1 MSARCFIIVNPAA
14 GRGRARR
21 VWETTLRPMLR
32 AGGLSFT
39 EVYED
44 RPRAAVPLAEQATRE
59 GYEIVAA
66 VGGDGTVHETINGIL
81 GPTVSHRPALAVIP
95 GGTGNDFAR
104 GVGIPKDP
112 LTAGRLLLNGSR
124 RRVDIGRV
132 NERYFAGISG
142 VGFDAEVAARV
153 NGWPKWIGGTPVY
166 VAAIL
171 NMLATYRCVP
181 ARISVDGRA
190 EEMRMFLLAAA
201 NTPWYGGGM
210 YMAPHARPD
219 DGYLEIITARDLG
232 KIETLGL
239 LPKVF
244 SGAHLR
250 HRKVAHQRA
259 KEVRVESEI
268 PLAIHADGETVGRVP
283 AVFRVVPLA
292 IEVIVPGADPRA
304 AAPRSPS

>member
-1 MSARCFIIVNPAA
+1 MPQRVFVILNPAA

-21 VWETTLRPMLR
+21 AWRTVEPALLDAGMAFEMAVEERPQL
-32 AGGLSFT
+32 AIGL
-39 EVYED
+39 
-44 RPRAAVPLAEQATRE
+44 AADAARRGVDV
-59 GYEIVAA
+59 IAA
-66 VGGDGTVHETINGIL
+66 VGGDGTVHEVVNGIL
-81 GPTVSHRPALAVIP
+81 TSGAEPRPALAIIP

-112 LTAGRLLLNGSR
+112 LAAGRLLLDGTR
-124 RRVDIGRV
+124 RRIDVGQV
-132 NERYFAGISG
+132 NDRYFVGISG

-153 NGWPKWIGGTPVY
+153 NGWPKWISGTSVY

-171 NMLATYRCVP
+171 NMLVAYRCVP
-181 ARISVDGRA
+181 TRVVLDGH
-190 EEMRMFLLAAA
+190 EQQLRMFLIAAA

-210 YMAPHARPD
+210 YMAPAARPD
-219 DGYLEIITARDLG
+219 DGALEVVMARDLG

-250 HRKVAHQRA
+250 HRKVTHQSAR
-259 KEVRVESEI
+259 EVRVESDA

-283 AVFRVVPLA
+283 ALFRIVPGA
-292 IEVIVPGADPRA
+292 IEVIAPAAGPAA
-304 AAPRSPS
+304 AAPRSPR